1 MPFAPGHARPTGAA
15 SWRGASSSRLRSGGC
30 HVPLGANLGAESAT
44 LRSLKVTTHCW
55 AGQLGIDDEKKAA
68 RGMTE
73 LLQLRGQSRRAAVM
87 TCCRSWRVRK
97 PSCVPFPR
105 GGSLSILRSEA
116 RSAKIGSGT
125 GPQSAPNSAFKC
137 VVDSC
142 LTGGRRCTVSVRCGL
157 ARQALGPSLPFSGS
171 WTFSVRSG
179 DREPLL
185 LGLQRLLQCR
195 VLWSLIA
202 ASRGSLFYWLDMWA
216 GCPFRCPRPI
226 D

>member
-1 MPFAPGHARPTGAA
+1 M
-15 SWRGASSSRLRSGGC
+15 
-30 HVPLGANLGAESAT
+30 LGADLGAESAGRNT
-44 LRSLKVTTHCW
+44 LHSLKVTTLCW
-55 AGQLGIDDEKKAA
+55 AGQLGLDDEKKAA
-68 RGMTE
+68 QGHHRTTTVTRSVKKG
-73 LLQLRGQSRRAAVM
+73 RRDDM
-87 TCCRSWRVRK
+87 LPPWRVRK

-125 GPQSAPNSAFKC
+125 GPQSAPRSIFKC

-142 LTGGRRCTVSVRCGL
+142 LTGRRRCTVSVRCGL
-157 ARQALGPSLPFSGS
+157 ARQALGPSLPSSDS

-179 DREPLL
+179 E
-185 LGLQRLLQCR
+185 
-195 VLWSLIA
+195 LIA